1 MSIFQYQETK
11 GYFTRL
17 KEALRVTKEDLSHRI
32 NQVMGTGSSAITD
45 TQLEHLEEI
54 LIGCDIGVTTTLEI
68 LERARRETADDRFLT
83 SFQLRRILRNCLLEI
98 LSKVNKAEA
107 KSGQPHVVLVV
118 GVNGVGKTT
127 TIGKLAHYLSAQD
140 KEVLIC
146 ASDTFRAAAV
156 DQLEIWAQRSGADIV
171 KQPPGA
177 DPAAVLY
184 DAIAAARARSKDV
197 VITDTAG
204 RLHSKVN
211 LMKELEKMI
220 RVASRE
226 VDGAPHETLLILDA
240 TTGQNGLVQ
249 ARQFLEVVG
258 VNGIIITKLDGTAR
272 GGIVVA
278 VARELGIPIRFVG
291 VGEELEDMLPFSPE
305 EFVDSLIG
313 QSESG
318 RRLGAENV

>member
-1 MSIFQYQETK
+1 MSIFRYQERK

-17 KEALRVTKEDLSHRI
+17 KEALQVTKDDLSHKI
-32 NQVMGTGSSAITD
+32 NQLMGTGSSGISE
-45 TQLEHLEEI
+45 TQLENLEEI
-54 LIGCDIGVTTTLEI
+54 LIGCDIGVKTTLEI
-68 LERARRETADDRFLT
+68 LERTRKETRDQRFLT
-83 SFQLRRILRNCLLEI
+83 SFQLRRTLRDCLLEI
-98 LSKVNKAEA
+98 LSNVDESAVE
-107 KSGQPHVVLVV
+107 SGQPHVVLVV

-127 TIGKLAHYLSAQD
+127 TIGKLAHYLSTQD

-156 DQLEIWAQRSGADIV
+156 EQLDIWAQRSGADIV
-171 KQPPGA
+171 KQNQGA

-204 RLHSKVN
+204 RLHNKIN

-249 ARQFLEVVG
+249 ARQFLEVAG
-258 VNGIIITKLDGTAR
+258 VNGIIITKLDGTAK

-291 VGEELEDMLPFSPE
+291 VGEGLEDMLPFSPE

-313 QSESG
+313 
-318 RRLGAENV
+318 AE

>member
-1 MSIFQYQETK
+1 MSIFRYQERK

-17 KEALRVTKEDLSHRI
+17 KEALQVSKDDLSHRI
-32 NQVMGTGSSAITD
+32 NQVMGTGSSGITD
-45 TQLEHLEEI
+45 TQLENLEEI
-54 LIGCDIGVTTTLEI
+54 LIGCDIGVKTTLEI
-68 LERARRETADDRFLT
+68 LERTRKETRDQRLLT
-83 SFQLRRILRNCLLEI
+83 SFQLRRTLRDCLLEI
-98 LSKVNKAEA
+98 LSNLDESEVE
-107 KSGQPHVVLVV
+107 SGQPHVVLVV

-156 DQLEIWAQRSGADIV
+156 DQLDIWAQRSGADIV
-171 KQPPGA
+171 KQTQGA

-204 RLHSKVN
+204 RLHSKIN

-249 ARQFLEVVG
+249 ARQFLEVAG
-258 VNGIIITKLDGTAR
+258 VNGIIITKLDGTAK

-291 VGEELEDMLPFSPE
+291 VGEGLEDMLPFSPE
-305 EFVDSLIG
+305 EFVDSLIP
-313 QSESG
+313 E
-318 RRLGAENV
+318 

>member
-1 MSIFQYQETK
+1 MSIFRYQERK

-17 KEALRVTKEDLSHRI
+17 KEALQVTKEDLSHKI

-45 TQLEHLEEI
+45 TQLEDLEEI
-54 LIGCDIGVTTTLEI
+54 LIGCDIGVKTTLEI
-68 LERARRETADDRFLT
+68 LERTRRETGDDRFLT
-83 SFQLRRILRNCLLEI
+83 SFQLRRVLRDCLLEI
-98 LSKVNKAEA
+98 LSHLDQSEV

-146 ASDTFRAAAV
+146 AADTFRAAAV
-156 DQLEIWAQRSGADIV
+156 DQLDIWAQRSGADIV
-171 KQPPGA
+171 KQPQGA

-204 RLHSKVN
+204 RLHSKIN

-249 ARQFLEVVG
+249 ARQFLEVAG

-278 VARELGIPIRFVG
+278 IARELGIPIRFVG
-291 VGEELEDMLPFSPE
+291 VGEGLEDMLPFSAE

-313 QSESG
+313 
-318 RRLGAENV
+318 AK

>member
-1 MSIFQYQETK
+1 MSIFRYQERK

-17 KEALRVTKEDLSHRI
+17 KEALQVTKDDLSHKI
-32 NQVMGTGSSAITD
+32 NQVMGTGSSGITE
-45 TQLEHLEEI
+45 TQLENLEEI
-54 LIGCDIGVTTTLEI
+54 LIGCDIGVKTTLEI
-68 LERARRETADDRFLT
+68 LERTRQETRDQRFLT
-83 SFQLRRILRNCLLEI
+83 SFQLRRTLRDCLLEI
-98 LSKVNKAEA
+98 LSNVDESAVE
-107 KSGQPHVVLVV
+107 SGQPHVVLVV
-118 GVNGVGKTT
+118 GANGVGKTT
-127 TIGKLAHYLSAQD
+127 TIGKLAHYLRAQD

-156 DQLEIWAQRSGADIV
+156 DQLDIWAQRSGADIV
-171 KQPPGA
+171 KQTQGA

-204 RLHSKVN
+204 RLHNQIN

-249 ARQFLEVVG
+249 ARQFLEVAG
-258 VNGIIITKLDGTAR
+258 VNGIIITKLDGTAK

-291 VGEELEDMLPFSPE
+291 VGEGLEDMLPFSPE

-313 QSESG
+313 
-318 RRLGAENV
+318 AE

>member
-1 MSIFQYQETK
+1 MSIFRYQKRK
-11 GYFTRL
+11 GYFTRF
-17 KEALRVTKEDLSHRI
+17 KEALQVTKDDLSHKI
-32 NQVMGTGSSAITD
+32 NQVMGTGSSGITE
-45 TQLEHLEEI
+45 TQLEDLEEI
-54 LIGCDIGVTTTLEI
+54 LIGCDIGVKTTLEI
-68 LERARRETADDRFLT
+68 LERTRQETRDQRFLT
-83 SFQLRRILRNCLLEI
+83 SFQLRRTLRDCLLQI
-98 LSKVNKAEA
+98 LSNVDESEVE
-107 KSGQPHVVLVV
+107 SGQPHVVLVV

-156 DQLEIWAQRSGADIV
+156 DQLDIWAQRSGADIV
-171 KQPPGA
+171 KQTQGA

-204 RLHSKVN
+204 RLHSKIN

-249 ARQFLEVVG
+249 ARQFLEVAG
-258 VNGIIITKLDGTAR
+258 VNGIVITKLDGTAK

-278 VARELGIPIRFVG
+278 VARELGIAIRFVG
-291 VGEELEDMLPFSPE
+291 VGEGLEDMLPFSPE

-313 QSESG
+313 
-318 RRLGAENV
+318 AE

>member
-1 MSIFQYQETK
+1 MSIFQYQERK

-17 KEALRVTKEDLSHRI
+17 KEALQVTKDDLSHKI
-32 NQVMGTGSSAITD
+32 YQVMGTGSSGITE
-45 TQLEHLEEI
+45 TQLEDLEEI
-54 LIGCDIGVTTTLEI
+54 LIGCDIGVKTTLEI
-68 LERARRETADDRFLT
+68 LERIRKETRYQRFLT
-83 SFQLRRILRNCLLEI
+83 SFQLRRTLHDCLLEI
-98 LSKVNKAEA
+98 LSNVDASEVG
-107 KSGQPHVVLVV
+107 SGQPHVVLVV

-127 TIGKLAHYLSAQD
+127 TIGKLAHYLRAQD

-156 DQLEIWAQRSGADIV
+156 EQLDIWAQRSGADIV
-171 KQPPGA
+171 KQKQGA

-204 RLHSKVN
+204 RLHTKIN

-249 ARQFLEVVG
+249 ARQFLEVAG
-258 VNGIIITKLDGTAR
+258 VNGIIITKLDGTAK

-291 VGEELEDMLPFSPE
+291 VGEGLEDMLPFSPE

-313 QSESG
+313 
-318 RRLGAENV
+318 AE

>member
-1 MSIFQYQETK
+1 MSIFRYQERK

-17 KEALRVTKEDLSHRI
+17 KEALQVTKEDLSHKI

-45 TQLEHLEEI
+45 TQLEDLEEI
-54 LIGCDIGVTTTLEI
+54 LIGCDIGVKTTLEI
-68 LERARRETADDRFLT
+68 LERTRRETGDDRFLT
-83 SFQLRRILRNCLLEI
+83 SFQLRRALRNCLLEI
-98 LSKVNKAEA
+98 LSNLDQSEV

-140 KEVLIC
+140 KKVLIC
-146 ASDTFRAAAV
+146 AADTFRAAAV
-156 DQLEIWAQRSGADIV
+156 DQLDIWAQRSGADIV
-171 KQPPGA
+171 KQPQGA

-204 RLHSKVN
+204 RLHSKIN

-249 ARQFLEVVG
+249 ARQFLEVAG

-291 VGEELEDMLPFSPE
+291 VGEGLEDMLPFSPE
-305 EFVDSLIG
+305 EFVDSLV
-313 QSESG
+313 
-318 RRLGAENV
+318 GAE

>member
-1 MSIFQYQETK
+1 MSIFRYQERK

-17 KEALRVTKEDLSHRI
+17 KEALQVTKDDLSHKI
-32 NQVMGTGSSAITD
+32 NQVMGTGSSGISE
-45 TQLEHLEEI
+45 TQLENLEEI
-54 LIGCDIGVTTTLEI
+54 LIGCDIGVKTTLEI
-68 LERARRETADDRFLT
+68 LERTRKETRDQRFLT
-83 SFQLRRILRNCLLEI
+83 SFQLRRTLRDCLLEI
-98 LSKVNKAEA
+98 LSNMDESAVE
-107 KSGQPHVVLVV
+107 SGQPHVVLVV

-156 DQLEIWAQRSGADIV
+156 DQLDIWAQRSGADIV
-171 KQPPGA
+171 KQTQGA

-204 RLHSKVN
+204 RLHSKIN

-249 ARQFLEVVG
+249 ARQFLEVAS
-258 VNGIIITKLDGTAR
+258 VNGIIITKLDGTAK

-291 VGEELEDMLPFSPE
+291 VGEGLKDMLPFSPE
-305 EFVDSLIG
+305 EFVDSLVP
-313 QSESG
+313 E
-318 RRLGAENV
+318 

>member
-1 MSIFQYQETK
+1 MSIFRYQERK

-17 KEALRVTKEDLSHRI
+17 KEALQVTKEDLSHKI

-45 TQLEHLEEI
+45 TQLEDLEEI
-54 LIGCDIGVTTTLEI
+54 LIGCDIGVKTTLEI
-68 LERARRETADDRFLT
+68 LERTRRETGDDRFLT
-83 SFQLRRILRNCLLEI
+83 SFQLRRALRDCLLEI
-98 LSKVNKAEA
+98 LSNLDQSEV

-146 ASDTFRAAAV
+146 AADTFRAAAV
-156 DQLEIWAQRSGADIV
+156 DQLDIWAQRSGADIV
-171 KQPPGA
+171 KQPQGA

-204 RLHSKVN
+204 RLHSKIN

-249 ARQFLEVVG
+249 ARQFLEVAG

-278 VARELGIPIRFVG
+278 IARELGIPIRFVG
-291 VGEELEDMLPFSPE
+291 VGEGLEDMLPFSAE

-313 QSESG
+313 
-318 RRLGAENV
+318 AE

>member
-1 MSIFQYQETK
+1 MSFFRYQERK

-17 KEALRVTKEDLSHRI
+17 KEALQVTKEDLSHKI

-45 TQLEHLEEI
+45 TQLEDLEEI
-54 LIGCDIGVTTTLEI
+54 LIGCDIGVKTTLEI
-68 LERARRETADDRFLT
+68 LERTRRETGDDRFLT
-83 SFQLRRILRNCLLEI
+83 SFQLRRALRNCLLEI
-98 LSKVNKAEA
+98 LSNLDQSEV

-140 KEVLIC
+140 KKVLIC
-146 ASDTFRAAAV
+146 AADTFRAAAV
-156 DQLEIWAQRSGADIV
+156 DQLDIWAQRSGADIV
-171 KQPPGA
+171 KQPQGA

-204 RLHSKVN
+204 RLHSKIN

-249 ARQFLEVVG
+249 ARQFLEVAG

-291 VGEELEDMLPFSPE
+291 VGEGLEDMLPFSPE
-305 EFVDSLIG
+305 EFVDSLV
-313 QSESG
+313 
-318 RRLGAENV
+318 GAE

>member
-1 MSIFQYQETK
+1 MSIFRYQERK

-17 KEALRVTKEDLSHRI
+17 KEALQVTKDDLSHKI
-32 NQVMGTGSSAITD
+32 NQVMGTGSSGISE
-45 TQLEHLEEI
+45 TQLENLEEI
-54 LIGCDIGVTTTLEI
+54 LIGCDIGVKTTLEI
-68 LERARRETADDRFLT
+68 LERTRKGTRDQQFLT
-83 SFQLRRILRNCLLEI
+83 SFQLRRTLRDCLLEI
-98 LSKVNKAEA
+98 LSNVDESAVE
-107 KSGQPHVVLVV
+107 SGQPHVVLVV

-156 DQLEIWAQRSGADIV
+156 DQLDIWAQRSGADIV
-171 KQPPGA
+171 KQTQGA

-204 RLHSKVN
+204 RLHSKIN

-249 ARQFLEVVG
+249 ARQFLEVAG
-258 VNGIIITKLDGTAR
+258 VNGIIITKLDGTAK

-291 VGEELEDMLPFSPE
+291 VGEGLEDMLPFSPE

-313 QSESG
+313 
-318 RRLGAENV
+318 AE

>member
-1 MSIFQYQETK
+1 MSIFRYQERK

-17 KEALRVTKEDLSHRI
+17 KEALQVTKDDLSHKI
-32 NQVMGTGSSAITD
+32 NQLMGTGSSGISE
-45 TQLEHLEEI
+45 TQLENLEEI
-54 LIGCDIGVTTTLEI
+54 LIGCDIGVKTTLEI
-68 LERARRETADDRFLT
+68 LERTRKETRDQRFLT
-83 SFQLRRILRNCLLEI
+83 SFQLRRTLRDCLLEI
-98 LSKVNKAEA
+98 LSNVDESGVE
-107 KSGQPHVVLVV
+107 SGQPHVVLVV

-127 TIGKLAHYLSAQD
+127 TIGKLAHYLRAQD

-156 DQLEIWAQRSGADIV
+156 DQLDIWAQRSGADIV
-171 KQPPGA
+171 KQTQGA

-204 RLHSKVN
+204 RLHTKIN

-249 ARQFLEVVG
+249 ARQFLEVAG
-258 VNGIIITKLDGTAR
+258 VNGIIITKLDGTAK

-291 VGEELEDMLPFSPE
+291 VGEGLEDMLPFSPE

-313 QSESG
+313 
-318 RRLGAENV
+318 AE

>member
-1 MSIFQYQETK
+1 MSIFRYQKRK
-11 GYFTRL
+11 GYFTRF
-17 KEALRVTKEDLSHRI
+17 KEALQVTKDDLCHKI
-32 NQVMGTGSSAITD
+32 NQVMGTGSSGITE
-45 TQLEHLEEI
+45 TQLEDLEEI
-54 LIGCDIGVTTTLEI
+54 LIGCDIGVKTTLEI
-68 LERARRETADDRFLT
+68 LERTRQETRDQRFLT
-83 SFQLRRILRNCLLEI
+83 SFQLRRTLRDCLLQI
-98 LSKVNKAEA
+98 LSNVDESEVE
-107 KSGQPHVVLVV
+107 SGQPHVVLVV

-156 DQLEIWAQRSGADIV
+156 DQLDIWAQRSGADIV
-171 KQPPGA
+171 KQTQGA

-204 RLHSKVN
+204 RLHSKIN

-249 ARQFLEVVG
+249 ARQFLEVAG
-258 VNGIIITKLDGTAR
+258 VNGIVITKLDGTAK

-291 VGEELEDMLPFSPE
+291 VGEGLEDMLPFSPE

-313 QSESG
+313 
-318 RRLGAENV
+318 AE

>member
-1 MSIFQYQETK
+1 MSIFRYQERK

-17 KEALRVTKEDLSHRI
+17 KEALQVTKDDLSHKI
-32 NQVMGTGSSAITD
+32 NQAMGTGSSGISE
-45 TQLEHLEEI
+45 TQLENLEEI
-54 LIGCDIGVTTTLEI
+54 LIGCDIGVKTTLEI
-68 LERARRETADDRFLT
+68 LERTRKETRDQRFLT
-83 SFQLRRILRNCLLEI
+83 SFQLRRTVRDCLLEI
-98 LSKVNKAEA
+98 LSDVDESGVE
-107 KSGQPHVVLVV
+107 SGQPHVVLVV
-118 GVNGVGKTT
+118 GANGVGKTT

-156 DQLEIWAQRSGADIV
+156 DQLDIWAQRSGADIV
-171 KQPPGA
+171 KQTQGA

-204 RLHSKVN
+204 RLHNKIN

-249 ARQFLEVVG
+249 ARQFLEVAG
-258 VNGIIITKLDGTAR
+258 VNGIIITKLDGTAK

-291 VGEELEDMLPFSPE
+291 VGEGLEDMLPFSPE

-313 QSESG
+313 
-318 RRLGAENV
+318 AE

>member
-1 MSIFQYQETK
+1 MSIFRYQERK

-17 KEALRVTKEDLSHRI
+17 KEALQVTKEDLSHKI

-45 TQLEHLEEI
+45 TQLEDLEEI
-54 LIGCDIGVTTTLEI
+54 LIGCDIGVKTTLEI
-68 LERARRETADDRFLT
+68 LERTRRESGDDRFLT
-83 SFQLRRILRNCLLEI
+83 SFQLRRALRNCLLEI
-98 LSKVNKAEA
+98 LSNLDQSEV

-140 KEVLIC
+140 KKVLIC
-146 ASDTFRAAAV
+146 AADTFRAAAV
-156 DQLEIWAQRSGADIV
+156 DQLDIWAQRSGADIV
-171 KQPPGA
+171 KQPQGA

-204 RLHSKVN
+204 RLHSKIN

-249 ARQFLEVVG
+249 AREFLEVAG

-291 VGEELEDMLPFSPE
+291 VGEGLEDMLPFSPE
-305 EFVDSLIG
+305 EFVDSLV
-313 QSESG
+313 
-318 RRLGAENV
+318 GAE

>member
-1 MSIFQYQETK
+1 MSIFRYQERK

-17 KEALRVTKEDLSHRI
+17 KEALQVTKDDLSHKI
-32 NQVMGTGSSAITD
+32 NQVMGTASSGITE
-45 TQLEHLEEI
+45 TQLENLEEI
-54 LIGCDIGVTTTLEI
+54 LIGCDIGVKTTLEI
-68 LERARRETADDRFLT
+68 LERIRKETRDQRFLT
-83 SFQLRRILRNCLLEI
+83 SFQLRRTLRDCLLEI
-98 LSKVNKAEA
+98 LSNVDESGVE
-107 KSGQPHVVLVV
+107 SGQPHVVLVV

-127 TIGKLAHYLSAQD
+127 TIGKLAHYLRAQD

-156 DQLEIWAQRSGADIV
+156 DQLDIWAQRSGADIV
-171 KQPPGA
+171 KQTQGA

-204 RLHSKVN
+204 RLHTKIN

-249 ARQFLEVVG
+249 ARQFLEVAG
-258 VNGIIITKLDGTAR
+258 VNGIIITKLDGTAK

-291 VGEELEDMLPFSPE
+291 VGEGLEDMLPFSPE

-313 QSESG
+313 
-318 RRLGAENV
+318 AE

>member
-1 MSIFQYQETK
+1 MSIFQYQERK
-11 GYFTRL
+11 GYFARL
-17 KEALRVTKEDLSHRI
+17 KEALRVTKDDLGHKI
-32 NQVMGTGSSAITD
+32 DQVMGTGSSPITD
-45 TQLEHLEEI
+45 AQLEDLEEI
-54 LIGCDIGVTTTLEI
+54 LIGCDIGVKTTLEI
-68 LERARRETADDRFLT
+68 LEKTRRETGDSRVLT
-83 SFQLRRILRNCLLEI
+83 SFQLRRTLRACLLEI
-98 LSKVNKAEA
+98 LSNLDESEVKR
-107 KSGQPHVVLVV
+107 GQPHVVLVA

-127 TIGKLAHYLSAQD
+127 TIGKLAHYLSLRNQ
-140 KEVLIC
+140 KVLIC

-156 DQLEIWAQRSGADIV
+156 EQLDIWAQRSGADIV
-171 KQPPGA
+171 KQPRGA

-184 DAIAAARARSKDV
+184 DAIVAARARSRDV
-197 VITDTAG
+197 VIADTAG

-226 VDGAPHETLLILDA
+226 IDGAPHETLLVLDA

-249 ARQFLEVVG
+249 ARHFLEVAG
-258 VNGIIITKLDGTAR
+258 VNGIIITKLDGTAK

-291 VGEELEDMLPFSPE
+291 IGEGLEDMLPFSSE

-313 QSESG
+313 GPEP
-318 RRLGAENV
+318 

>member
-1 MSIFQYQETK
+1 MSIFRYQERK

-17 KEALRVTKEDLSHRI
+17 KEALQVTKDDLSHKI
-32 NQVMGTGSSAITD
+32 YQVMGTGSSGITE
-45 TQLEHLEEI
+45 TQLEDLEEI
-54 LIGCDIGVTTTLEI
+54 LIGCDIGVKTTLEI
-68 LERARRETADDRFLT
+68 LERIRKETRDQRFLT
-83 SFQLRRILRNCLLEI
+83 SFQLRRTLRDCLLEI
-98 LSKVNKAEA
+98 LSNVDESGVE
-107 KSGQPHVVLVV
+107 SGQPHVVLVV

-127 TIGKLAHYLSAQD
+127 TIGKLAHYLRAQD

-146 ASDTFRAAAV
+146 ASDMFRAAAV
-156 DQLEIWAQRSGADIV
+156 EQLDIWAQRSGADIV
-171 KQPPGA
+171 KQKQGA

-204 RLHSKVN
+204 RLHTKIN

-249 ARQFLEVVG
+249 ARQFLEVAG
-258 VNGIIITKLDGTAR
+258 VNGIIITKLDGTAK

-291 VGEELEDMLPFSPE
+291 VGEGLEDMLPFSPE

-313 QSESG
+313 
-318 RRLGAENV
+318 AE

>member
-1 MSIFQYQETK
+1 MSIFRYQEKK

-17 KEALRVTKEDLSHRI
+17 KEALQVTKDDLSHKI
-32 NQVMGTGSSAITD
+32 NQVMGTGSSGITE
-45 TQLEHLEEI
+45 TQLENLEEI
-54 LIGCDIGVTTTLEI
+54 LIGCDIGVKTTLEI
-68 LERARRETADDRFLT
+68 LERTRKETRDQRFLT
-83 SFQLRRILRNCLLEI
+83 SFQLRRTLRDCLLEI
-98 LSKVNKAEA
+98 LSNVDESGVE
-107 KSGQPHVVLVV
+107 SGQPHVVLVV

-127 TIGKLAHYLSAQD
+127 TIGKLAHYLRAQD

-156 DQLEIWAQRSGADIV
+156 DQLDIWAQRSGADIV
-171 KQPPGA
+171 KQTQGA

-204 RLHSKVN
+204 RLHTKIN

-249 ARQFLEVVG
+249 ARQFLEVAG
-258 VNGIIITKLDGTAR
+258 VNGIIITKLDGTAK

-291 VGEELEDMLPFSPE
+291 VGEGLEDMLPFSPE

-313 QSESG
+313 
-318 RRLGAENV
+318 AE

>member
-1 MSIFQYQETK
+1 MSIFRYQERK

-17 KEALRVTKEDLSHRI
+17 KEALQVTKDDLSHKI
-32 NQVMGTGSSAITD
+32 NQLMGTGSSGITE
-45 TQLEHLEEI
+45 TQLENLEEI
-54 LIGCDIGVTTTLEI
+54 LIGCDIGVKTTLEI
-68 LERARRETADDRFLT
+68 LERIRNETRDQRFLT
-83 SFQLRRILRNCLLEI
+83 SFQLRRTLRDCLLEI
-98 LSKVNKAEA
+98 LSNVDESEVG
-107 KSGQPHVVLVV
+107 SGQPHVVLVV

-127 TIGKLAHYLSAQD
+127 TIGKLAQYLSAQG

-156 DQLEIWAQRSGADIV
+156 EQLDIWAQRSGADIV
-171 KQPPGA
+171 KQTQGA

-204 RLHSKVN
+204 RLHNKIN

-249 ARQFLEVVG
+249 ARQFLEVAG
-258 VNGIIITKLDGTAR
+258 VNGIIITKLDGTAK

-291 VGEELEDMLPFSPE
+291 VGEGLEDMLPFSPE

-313 QSESG
+313 
-318 RRLGAENV
+318 AE

>member
-1 MSIFQYQETK
+1 MSIFRYQKRK
-11 GYFTRL
+11 GYFTRF
-17 KEALRVTKEDLSHRI
+17 KEALQVTKDDLSHKI
-32 NQVMGTGSSAITD
+32 NQVMGTGSSGITE
-45 TQLEHLEEI
+45 TQLEDLEEI
-54 LIGCDIGVTTTLEI
+54 LIGCDIGVKTTLEI
-68 LERARRETADDRFLT
+68 LERTRQETRDQRFLT
-83 SFQLRRILRNCLLEI
+83 SFQLRRTLRDCLLQI
-98 LSKVNKAEA
+98 LSNVDESEVE
-107 KSGQPHVVLVV
+107 SGQPHVVLVV

-156 DQLEIWAQRSGADIV
+156 DQLDIWAQRSGADIV
-171 KQPPGA
+171 KQTQGA

-204 RLHSKVN
+204 RLHSKIN

-249 ARQFLEVVG
+249 ARQFLEVAG
-258 VNGIIITKLDGTAR
+258 VNGIVITKLDGTAK

-291 VGEELEDMLPFSPE
+291 VGEGLEDMLPFSPE

-313 QSESG
+313 
-318 RRLGAENV
+318 AE

>member
-1 MSIFQYQETK
+1 MSIFRYQKRK
-11 GYFTRL
+11 GYFTRF
-17 KEALRVTKEDLSHRI
+17 KEALQVTKDDLSHKI
-32 NQVMGTGSSAITD
+32 NQVMGTGSSGITE
-45 TQLEHLEEI
+45 TQLEDLEEI
-54 LIGCDIGVTTTLEI
+54 LIGCDIGVKTTLEI
-68 LERARRETADDRFLT
+68 LERTRQETRDQRFLT
-83 SFQLRRILRNCLLEI
+83 SFQLRRTLRDCLLQI
-98 LSKVNKAEA
+98 LSNVDESEVE
-107 KSGQPHVVLVV
+107 SGQPHVVLVV

-156 DQLEIWAQRSGADIV
+156 DQLDIWAQRSGADIV
-171 KQPPGA
+171 KQTQGA

-204 RLHSKVN
+204 RLHSKIN

-240 TTGQNGLVQ
+240 TTGENGLVQ
-249 ARQFLEVVG
+249 ARQFLEVAG
-258 VNGIIITKLDGTAR
+258 VNGIVITKLDGTAK

-291 VGEELEDMLPFSPE
+291 VGEGLEDMLPFSPE

-313 QSESG
+313 
-318 RRLGAENV
+318 AE